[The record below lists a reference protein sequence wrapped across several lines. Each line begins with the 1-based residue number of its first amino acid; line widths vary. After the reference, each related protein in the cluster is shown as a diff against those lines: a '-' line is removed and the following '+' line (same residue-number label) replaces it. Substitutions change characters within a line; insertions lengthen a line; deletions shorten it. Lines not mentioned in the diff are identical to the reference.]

1 MAVKPRTYE
10 SEAIDVQYEL
20 KRCIHAEECVRR
32 LNAVFDT
39 QKRPW
44 IQPEHSTA
52 DSIAET
58 INHCPSGALH
68 YTRKDGGAAEPIP
81 EANTIRLDADGP
93 LYVRGDVTII
103 NGEDVFVLQ
112 DTRVALCRCGASK
125 NKPFCDNSHKDIHF
139 EAADTLKEGAE
150 AGLEVLPTP
159 GGKLELKPQTN
170 RSLRVRGNFA
180 ILNGKGEEVFKGTEQ
195 WLCRCGGSANKPFC
209 DGTHKTNGF
218 AG

>member
-1 MAVKPRTYE
+1 MAIKPRTYE
-10 SEAIDVQYEL
+10 SESIDVQYEL
-20 KRCIHAEECVRR
+20 KRCIHAEECVRQ
-32 LNAVFDT
+32 LNAVFDN

-44 IQPEHSTA
+44 IQPEHGTA

-58 INHCPSGALH
+58 IQHCPTGALH
-68 YTRKDGGAAEPIP
+68 YTRKDGDAAETIP
-81 EANTIRLDADGP
+81 ESNTIQLDANGP
-93 LYVRGDVTII
+93 LLVHGDVTII
-103 NGEDVFVLQ
+103 DGEDVFVLQ

-139 EAADTLKEGAE
+139 EAADALKEGAE
-150 AGLEVLPTP
+150 VGLEVLPAP

-170 RSLRVRGNFA
+170 RSLRVRGNFT

-218 AG
+218 VG